1 MQYDLKELISF
12 EEMKAQYFLL
22 QQLNPRLL
30 QDDYETMLPDMIR
43 NGYRQVVV
51 LENGT
56 PVGMSGF
63 WINTKLY
70 CGKYIEMDNVVTNV
84 THRSKGIGKILCDWI
99 TQKGRAEGCRHIL
112 LDAYVNNRD
121 AHRFYFREGFFI
133 EGFHMNKKI
142 AD

>member
-51 LENGT
+51 RENGQ
-56 PVGMSGF
+56 PIGMSGF

-70 CGKYIEMDNVVTNV
+70 CGKYIEMDNVVTDVNY
-84 THRSKGIGKILCDWI
+84 RNKGIGKILCDWI
-99 TQKGRAEGCRHIL
+99 TQKGRTEGCKHIL

>member
-1 MQYDLKELISF
+1 MQYDLKELISY

-22 QQLNPRLL
+22 QQLNPKL
-30 QDDYETMLPDMIR
+30 QQNDYETMLPDMIR

-51 LENGT
+51 LENGAVT
-56 PVGMSGF
+56 GMSGF

-70 CGKYIEMDNVVTNV
+70 CGKYIEMDNVVTDAA
-84 THRSKGIGKILCDWI
+84 HRNKGIGKILCDWI
-99 TQKGRAEGCRHIL
+99 TQKGRAEGCKHIL
-112 LDAYVNNRD
+112 LDAYVINRD